1 MTQQDLTNAAENLD
15 AELDSTPPQGAAD
28 DSEEDDVKPS
38 NDNSADDSNNDD
50 NAKNSEGDNVELYGA
65 PETYDYSEIELPENM
80 VLDEDL
86 VNQFNPI
93 AKELNLSNKSANKLM
108 NLGVELAKKNFAG
121 VENIASELQ
130 NAERLSYEKL
140 LVEDKEFKA
149 FSDEQYDQYLS
160 VANTGIKAV
169 ATPEFQE
176 LIKSKGLTKHPAF
189 IKTFH
194 AIGKLCSDDRVPH
207 GEPVGKSERP
217 ADILYNKTAAANEQE
232 N

>member
-1 MTQQDLTNAAENLD
+1 MTQQDLTNKAENLN
-15 AELDSTPPQGAAD
+15 AELDLTPPQSVAD
-28 DSEEDDVKPS
+28 DSQDEDVKPS
-38 NDNSADDSNNDD
+38 DDNLDEDSSNDD
-50 NAKNSEGDNVELYGA
+50 NAKNSEGENVELYGA
-65 PETYDYSEIELPENM
+65 PESYDYSEIELPENM
-80 VLDEDL
+80 VLDEEL

-108 NLGVELAKKNFAG
+108 CLGVELAKKNFAG

-140 LVEDKEFKA
+140 LVEDTEFKA

-176 LIKSKGLTKHPAF
+176 LVKAKGLTKHPAF

-194 AIGKLCSDDRVPH
+194 AIGKLCSNDRVPN

-217 ADILYNKTAAANEQE
+217 ADILYNKTGGNEQE